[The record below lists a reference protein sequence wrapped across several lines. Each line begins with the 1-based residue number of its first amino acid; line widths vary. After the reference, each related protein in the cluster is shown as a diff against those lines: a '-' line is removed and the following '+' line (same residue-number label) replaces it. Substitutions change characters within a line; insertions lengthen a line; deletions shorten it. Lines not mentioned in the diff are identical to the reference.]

1 MAHMYAVAN
10 IPDTDLDG
18 QVLCFR
24 VYCYYQSGVCLS
36 IAEACLCYCGGL
48 VVTEKEFIHG

>member
-1 MAHMYAVAN
+1 MAYKYAVAN
-10 IPDTDLDG
+10 IPDTDLDE

-36 IAEACLCYCGGL
+36 IAEACLCHCGGL
-48 VVTEKEFIHG
+48 VVTEKEIIHG